1 MGIFSAREQQGQHC
15 DLGMKCPLIVQ
26 VWVAVP
32 QPAELFGGDWV
43 MELLSLSTEEPMD
56 EFTAQWEV
64 RREGLAG
71 EGESLGASL

>member
-1 MGIFSAREQQGQHC
+1 M
-15 DLGMKCPLIVQ
+15 
-26 VWVAVP
+26 AVP

-64 RREGLAG
+64 RRGGLAG